1 MKIVKRHK
9 NNSQHSENFGIWSG
23 KTLADIQMN
32 WHGYQ
37 VSFGGLQG
45 NIDHI
50 KIGDNSH
57 DAFIWFD
64 DPQEARVLGQR
75 LIDIADEN
83 DRRNKK

>member
-1 MKIVKRHK
+1 MKIIKRHK
-9 NNSQHSENFGIWSG
+9 NRTKHSEHFGIWSG
-23 KTLADIQMN
+23 VTLADIQMN

-37 VSFGGLQG
+37 VSFGGLQD

-50 KIGDNSH
+50 KVGDNSH

-64 DPQEARVLGQR
+64 DIQEARVLGQR